1 MAKAIKGLH
10 YAASATV
17 VLLLALAFV
26 SNTGSVTGTAVAQT
40 DDAARPYLLRGQIS
54 NVQLDSD
61 GNPEWIQSGIWVMRV
76 TPGATDSDLPRVH
89 LIARMAMVMT
99 DGTAIHAHT
108 ITNFVVTGFSVEGNT
123 TDVFEGTATVAMRDG
138 PVSDVPVTV
147 KIFNNAVIG
156 IWIGPDMVDSHFGE
170 GPVYGTL
177 SVLARAIGEQMR
189 ERMMMGDRPMM
200 S

>member
-1 MAKAIKGLH
+1 
-10 YAASATV
+10 
-17 VLLLALAFV
+17 
-26 SNTGSVTGTAVAQT
+26 
-40 DDAARPYLLRGQIS
+40 
-54 NVQLDSD
+54 
-61 GNPEWIQSGIWVMRV
+61 
-76 TPGATDSDLPRVH
+76 
-89 LIARMAMVMT
+89 
-99 DGTAIHAHT
+99 
-108 ITNFVVTGFSVEGNT
+108 
-123 TDVFEGTATVAMRDG
+123 MRDG